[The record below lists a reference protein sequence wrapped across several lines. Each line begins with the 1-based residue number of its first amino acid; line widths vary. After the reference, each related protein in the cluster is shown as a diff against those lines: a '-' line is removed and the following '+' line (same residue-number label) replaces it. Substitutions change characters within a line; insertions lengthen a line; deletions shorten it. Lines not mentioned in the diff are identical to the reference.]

1 MIGLVFL
8 KVFERMIYSRGDSM
22 IWDFKGRRPLPV
34 RDYVT
39 SIKGG
44 PKL

>member
-1 MIGLVFL
+1 MILTFHMPPLG
-8 KVFERMIYSRGDSM
+8 RGYSRGDSM
-22 IWDFKGRRPLPV
+22 IWDFVGRLPLSV
-34 RDYVT
+34 RNYVV